1 MLKYL
6 GENYNWR
13 EFMSKISEVLINI
26 LKVVI
31 AILLSMLFIRLIKI
45 IRYYPTDNFLNKFV
59 FIGIIALIC
68 GSVCIFLKIKN
79 GYKIAIILALALILR
94 VFWVASINT
103 LPISDF
109 ASMYEEA
116 GEILSGD
123 LSGLKDYQYLAR
135 FPHLIPMT
143 LYISGIMKIF
153 GSNTLVALKTLNIIF
168 GLITVYLLYKL
179 SDNFI
184 ENEKIKLFVALI
196 GAIYPAFILYT
207 SVICTENLAIPL
219 YLLTL
224 IIFFNAKKSEKRTV
238 FFASGIVLAISNLF
252 RGIGIVFLIA
262 FLIYLLLCTLKNKY
276 TSILCV
282 ICGYLV
288 MTLIVS
294 GILLGFNITQRPLW
308 VGAEPSSATLL
319 LKGTN
324 FEHAGRW
331 NIEDAEFVEEHL
343 RDDNLVELCLDKVKE
358 RLSSKSPKEI
368 FLFYKEKII
377 EQWIVG
383 DCGGGFWAYTG
394 ASIEMNSF
402 VVKQFQILHL
412 IILFFSIIGLIRKG
426 NNSLI
431 CIILFGFILLFMMI
445 ETQPRYSFVISFA
458 FIILATT
465 GIEYI
470 FNLIQKGRNN
480 GWKNKKSIREY
491 FFE

>member
-1 MLKYL
+1 M
-6 GENYNWR
+6 N
-13 EFMSKISEVLINI
+13 KISEILINI

-31 AILLSMLFIRLIKI
+31 AILLSMLFIRLTKVIKC
-45 IRYYPTDNFLNKFV
+45 YQTDDFITKFV
-59 FIGIIALIC
+59 FIELIALIC

-79 GYKIAIILALALILR
+79 IYKIAIILILALILR
-94 VFWVASINT
+94 VLWVASIHT

-116 GEILSGD
+116 GKILLGD

-135 FPHLIPMT
+135 FPHLVPMT
-143 LYISGIMKIF
+143 LYISVVMKIF
-153 GSNTLVALKTLNIIF
+153 GTNTLFVLKILNIIF

-196 GAIYPAFILYT
+196 GATYPAFILYT

-219 YLLTL
+219 YILTL
-224 IIFFNAKKSEKRTV
+224 IIFFNAKKRDQRKE
-238 FFASGIVLAISNLF
+238 FFVSGIALALSNLF

-262 FLIYLLLCTLKNKY
+262 FLIYLLLCTMKNKY
-276 TSILCV
+276 TSMICV
-282 ICGYLV
+282 IGGYLI

-294 GILLGFNITQRPLW
+294 GVLLGLNIIQRPLW
-308 VGAEPSSATLL
+308 IGAEPSSVTLL

-324 FEHAGRW
+324 FEHKGSW
-331 NIEDAEFVEEHL
+331 NVDDATFVEEHL
-343 RDDNLVELCLDKVKE
+343 RDDNLAELCFDKIKE
-358 RLSSKSPKEI
+358 RLSSKAPKEI

-383 DCGGGFWAYTG
+383 DCGGRYWAYTG
-394 ASIEMNSF
+394 ANIEMNSF

-458 FIILATT
+458 FIVLATT

-470 FNLIQKGRNN
+470 FNLVQKGKNN

-491 FFE
+491 FFK